1 MNTPEATPKFV
12 LFRTWIFLLGL
23 AAANIAFAYLPIGS
37 WTWTITYPIAFIMAF
52 LIMVNFMHLRTSSRL
67 IKLVAATGIFWLSLW
82 FAIALAD
89 YLSRPE
95 IYLP

>member
-1 MNTPEATPKFV
+1 MNVPELTKV
-12 LFRTWIFLLGL
+12 TLFRTWVFLLGL

-37 WTWTITYPIAFIMAF
+37 WTWTITYPIAFTMAF
-52 LIMVNFMHLRTSSRL
+52 LIMVNFMRLRTSSRL
-67 IKLVAATGIFWLSLW
+67 IKLVAATGIFWLALW
-82 FAIALAD
+82 FSIGLAD